1 VKRILVGLDGSPR
14 APGVLAAA
22 VTVAKAQGGKLTLL
36 RSVGL
41 PPDLPQDFWKTTDE
55 PLSDVLKHRAVAYL
69 EQCAA
74 NVGPGMLSGCEVPV
88 GSPWQAICDTARRL
102 DAELIVIGS
111 HGYSGVDRLLGTT
124 AAKVVNH
131 AHCNVLVVR
140 EPTPSGASH
149 GH

>member
-22 VTVAKAQGGKLTLL
+22 VAVAKAQGGKLTLL

-55 PLSDVLKHRAVAYL
+55 SLSDVLKHRAAGYL
-69 EQCAA
+69 EECAA
-74 NVGPGMLSGCEVPV
+74 HAGPGILSGCEVPV
-88 GSPWQAICDTARRL
+88 GSPWQAICDAARRL
-102 DAELIVIGS
+102 EADLIVIGS
-111 HGYSGVDRLLGTT
+111 HGYAGVDRLLGTT

-131 AHCNVLVVR
+131 APCNVLVVR
-140 EPTPSGASH
+140 EPAPSGTSH
-149 GH
+149 GP